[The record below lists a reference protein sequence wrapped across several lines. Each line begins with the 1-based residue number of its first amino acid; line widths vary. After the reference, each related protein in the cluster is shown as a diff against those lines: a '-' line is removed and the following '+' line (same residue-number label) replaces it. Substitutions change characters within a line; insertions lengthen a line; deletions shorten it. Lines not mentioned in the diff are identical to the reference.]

1 MPQHQRQ
8 VLSGALAVHFPASIS
23 AMYEN
28 EHMAADQTQALARQA
43 LGEAAYGAAAGRG
56 AAMDEDEIVRYAV
69 SEFQRVAELFAQPG
83 ARAPDASPPGP
94 ASWPQATPAGSPR
107 SA

>member
-1 MPQHQRQ
+1 

-28 EHMAADQTQALARQA
+28 EHLAADQAQALARRA
-43 LGEAAYGAAAGRG
+43 LGESAYDVAAGRG

-69 SEFQRVAELFAQPG
+69 SEFRQVAELSAQPA
-83 ARAPDASPPGP
+83 ARAPDAPPPDP
-94 ASWPQATPAGSPR
+94 ASGPQATLPAAGPPR